1 MLTSFKSRITA
12 IFVVV
17 VFFVSLDRFLK
28 ILSLNEVNF
37 PIIGK
42 LFKFSFTANEYIAF
56 SVPLSGWLL
65 NIVISAL
72 VLAIIYFLLQAIK
85 KQVWWETWGL
95 SFVLAGASSNL
106 FDRFKYG
113 FVIDYLDLRYF
124 TVFNL
129 ADVMIFCGVVSLL
142 FLYSR
147 KD

>member
-113 FVIDYLDLRYF
+113 FVIDYFDLRYF

>member
-1 MLTSFKSRITA
+1 LPFSGG
-12 IFVVV
+12 
-17 VFFVSLDRFLK
+17 L
-28 ILSLNEVNF
+28 LS
-37 PIIGK
+37 
-42 LFKFSFTANEYIAF
+42 
-56 SVPLSGWLL
+56 
-65 NIVISAL
+65 IVISAL
-72 VLAIIYFLLQAIK
+72 VLAIIYFLLWAIK
-85 KQVWWETWGL
+85 KQAWWETWGL

-113 FVIDYLDLRYF
+113 FVIDYFDLRYF